1 MLLNFR
7 ALFAASALLSLA
19 GCAQQNPEL
28 PQLKSEITQLNQ
40 KLQRLTDVATALE
53 QQAMLNRQSTG
64 GIYLLPAANTPAL
77 LKTDFGNISF
87 SISKIGA
94 FETGSAGILT
104 AKETSG
110 RALPV
115 FSAQLDW
122 GQVDPVT
129 GKPLT
134 ADMQTQ
140 TITVTADLLPS
151 ATQTLEIHL
160 AHIAPEM
167 LGFIRL
173 HNVQPVSAQAVR
185 EQAASEAANLPA
197 SSGQT
202 SAQ

>member
-28 PQLKSEITQLNQ
+28 PKLKSEITQLNQ

-53 QQAMLNRQSTG
+53 QQATLNRQSAG

-94 FETGSAGILT
+94 FETGSTGILT
-104 AKETSG
+104 AQETSG
-110 RALPV
+110 RNLPV
-115 FSAQLDW
+115 FTAQLDW

-173 HNVQPVSAQAVR
+173 HNVQPINGQPINATTSPAV
-185 EQAASEAANLPA
+185 A
-197 SSGQT
+197 SGQAT
-202 SAQ
+202 AQ